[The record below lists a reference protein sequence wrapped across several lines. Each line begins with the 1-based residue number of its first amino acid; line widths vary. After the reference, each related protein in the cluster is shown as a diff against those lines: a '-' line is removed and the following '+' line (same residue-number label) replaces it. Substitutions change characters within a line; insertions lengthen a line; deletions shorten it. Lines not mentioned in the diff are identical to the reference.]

1 MGPTSLL
8 VAGQNCSMTN
18 FQSQEESD
26 IVSLRRSLHRPR
38 ITGDGYALEERRILL
53 VSPFLPFPPESG
65 AKQRTYFLWKAL
77 SEIGPVDVV
86 LCTDPYKAN
95 GIPSTMPASMN
106 YLGRFPWRPRGH
118 WLRCLFENS
127 ALSLP
132 VDRLLNVTIPKD
144 WDYEVDGRVNRN
156 LFAVLD
162 RTQYSLA
169 VGRYLKPIVKTGIVG
184 RMPCLLDVDDIDF
197 DILAQ
202 QAQDPTRPRWRR
214 LLNSTHSLQVREAF
228 QKWLPKFNGLWVT
241 KASDTQYPVTR
252 SAAILPNIPFNF
264 PALAPESNNLRS
276 ANPVVL
282 TVGVLTYLPN
292 RHGIDRFIREG
303 WPRVRAACPNAEYW
317 LAGKNDPET
326 AARWQ
331 AVAGVKVLGF
341 VDNLDSLYQASWLT
355 LCPLWTGAGTN
366 IKVLES
372 LAFERTCVVT
382 AVAQRGFEDRL
393 RSGDSL
399 LVATDAQSLA
409 ENCINLIHDHER
421 RVALAKRGREVI
433 EREFSYQKFAGVVHR
448 EIERVLGAKE
458 NRTFKRKS
466 NRDAFKSL

>member
-1 MGPTSLL
+1 
-8 VAGQNCSMTN
+8 MTN
-18 FQSQEESD
+18 FQSQEEQD
-26 IVSLRRSLHRPR
+26 IASLGRSLHRPR
-38 ITGDGYALEERRILL
+38 ITGNGYAPEQKRILL

-77 SEIGPVDVV
+77 SEIAPVDVV
-86 LCTDPYKAN
+86 LCTDPYKPN

-106 YLGRFPWRPRGH
+106 FLGRFPWWPTGH
-118 WLRCLFENS
+118 SLRCLFENS
-127 ALSLP
+127 ALGLT
-132 VDRLLNVTIPKD
+132 VDRLLHVTIPKD
-144 WDYEVDGRVNRN
+144 WDYEVDCRVNRN
-156 LFAVLD
+156 LFSVLG
-162 RTQYSLA
+162 RNQYSLA

-184 RMPCLLDVDDIDF
+184 RMPCLLDIDDIDF

-202 QAQDPTRPRWRR
+202 QAQDATRPRWRR
-214 LLNSTHSLQVREAF
+214 FLNSTHSSQVKEAF

-264 PALAPESNNLRS
+264 PTLAPQSNSLRS

-292 RHGIDRFIREG
+292 RNGIDRFIREG
-303 WPRVRAACPNAEYW
+303 WPRVRAACPTAEYW
-317 LAGKNDPET
+317 LAGKNDPEA

-331 AVAGVKVLGF
+331 AVPGVKVLGF
-341 VDNLDSLYQASWLT
+341 VDNLDALYNASWLT

-382 AVAQRGFEDRL
+382 AVAHRGFEDRL
-393 RSGDSL
+393 QSGDSL
-399 LVATDAQSLA
+399 LVAADAQSLA
-409 ENCINLIHDHER
+409 ENCINLIQDHER
-421 RVALAKRGREVI
+421 RLALAKRGREVI
-433 EREFSYQKFAGVVHR
+433 EREFSYEKFASVVHR
-448 EIERVLGAKE
+448 EIERVLGANE
-458 NRTFKRKS
+458 SRTLETKS
-466 NRDAFKSL
+466 NRDTFKSL